1 MRIPSLNLTPSI
13 TSPSRLKPRIFNHQW
28 VSDADLSIQGII
40 AIHGCAVERVYC
52 RDEIAHCII
61 PIAGYSPCCI
71 NYCNP
76 TIAIAVLIKPCEM
89 IEANLFSISTMAKNN
104 SDQFAKQ
111 LLEEILAPFGTVETS
126 HEVPGEPQWVDVFF
140 VPTHP
145 SMTSELGLL
154 GRIAQQSCLIEPFRN
169 QPTDDEVRSCL
180 LKLYQVHGNFL
191 RQSRR
196 EEGAT
201 PTDNLPFL
209 WILTS
214 SASERL
220 LQEFGAIAHED
231 WPPGVY
237 FLPPGFKA
245 AIVSINQ
252 LPQNDETLLLRLLG
266 KGRTQNGA
274 IAEVLSFDIEDPR
287 RSSIL
292 RLLLNW
298 RISVEVTR
306 EFEAQ
311 EEELLMALSQA
322 YLEWE
327 QQTEQRGR
335 QSGIQEGKQIGIQ
348 EGLEHEK
355 SLILRQLT
363 RRIGP
368 LAPDQ
373 QTQIRNLSLLQLEE
387 LGEALLDFSQASDLE
402 AWLNARS

>member
-1 MRIPSLNLTPSI
+1 MT
-13 TSPSRLKPRIFNHQW
+13 
-28 VSDADLSIQGII
+28 
-40 AIHGCAVERVYC
+40 
-52 RDEIAHCII
+52 
-61 PIAGYSPCCI
+61 
-71 NYCNP
+71 
-76 TIAIAVLIKPCEM
+76 
-89 IEANLFSISTMAKNN
+89 KNN

-111 LLEEILAPFGTVETS
+111 LLEEILSPFGTVETS
-126 HEVPGEPQWVDVFF
+126 HEVSGEPQWVDVFF
-140 VPTHP
+140 IPTHP
-145 SMTSELGLL
+145 SVTSELGLL
-154 GRIAQQSCLIEPFRN
+154 GRMAQQSCLIEPFRN

-196 EEGAT
+196 EEGAM
-201 PTDNLPFL
+201 PTDELPFL

-220 LQEFGAIAHED
+220 LQEFGAIAHQD
-231 WPPGVY
+231 WPSGVY

-245 AIVSINQ
+245 AIVAINQ
-252 LPQNDETLLLRLLG
+252 LPCNDETLLLRLLG

-292 RLLLNW
+292 KLLFNW
-298 RISVEVTR
+298 KISLEVTR

-311 EEELLMALSQA
+311 EAELLMALSQA

-327 QQTEQRGR
+327 QQTEQRGEQRGR
-335 QSGIQEGKQIGIQ
+335 QAGIQEGAERERALVIR
-348 EGLEHEK
+348 L
-355 SLILRQLT
+355 LN

-368 LAPDQ
+368 IAPVQ
-373 QTQIRNLSLLQLEE
+373 ETTIRNLSLTKLEE

-402 AWLNARS
+402 AWLDAHG